1 MDLRDSVLA
10 AATLTV
16 VAVTLRLG
24 WWQLDRAAERQA
36 LHDALQARMSQ
47 PALELSG
54 LASTVSQA
62 EQQHFR
68 AILLEGRWLAAHTI
82 FLDNRVQSDR
92 NGMLV
97 VTPLAL
103 PDGSAVVV
111 LRGWVAH
118 DPMQR
123 SSVPRLALPS
133 GEPVRLEGRIVPP
146 PSRYF
151 EMAADTP
158 GPIRQNLDL
167 AGYAAKLVNHQNFL
181 AVTGACLMLR
191 TELGATSTDDI
202 TALPPELPRQQP
214 ALAPQPGR
222 QGGRRRPASRQ
233 PARMLRGR
241 RRWRLRKSFRRVRR
255 GFP

>member
-167 AGYAAKLVNHQNFL
+167 ALYARQVDRPLRPLAIQLSEGPWAAGDGLRRQWPPPAPPAQKNLGYAFQWF
-181 AVTGACLMLR
+181 
-191 TELGATSTDDI
+191 
-202 TALPPELPRQQP
+202 
-214 ALAPQPGR
+214 ALA
-222 QGGRRRPASRQ
+222 AD
-233 PARMLRGR
+233 
-241 RRWRLRKSFRRVRR
+241 RKSIV
-255 GFP
+255 